1 MGVKSR
7 LETDG
12 INQFWITEKFGGV
25 GCCDR
30 LTKLLPWGSRLNESL
45 QLLKEVR
52 VRGCSWKKIRRLRGR
67 RGEEWFALCER
78 SNNARLVGKMKV
90 ASVLEKML
98 LIWMQE
104 VIYSPRFEQSLLH
117 IYCHF
122 QLKVDNRGDGFS
134 NWPKVEAHK
143 FQSWTSLLVARPI
156 DRRYLKRFDEI
167 CRLRLF
173 DSA

>member
-1 MGVKSR
+1 M
-7 LETDG
+7 
-12 INQFWITEKFGGV
+12 
-25 GCCDR
+25 
-30 LTKLLPWGSRLNESL
+30 NESL

-67 RGEEWFALCER
+67 RGEERFALCER

-134 NWPKVEAHK
+134 N
-143 FQSWTSLLVARPI
+143 
-156 DRRYLKRFDEI
+156 
-167 CRLRLF
+167 
-173 DSA
+173 